1 MSHDIEEWL
10 RKDIENLLLLQ
21 NYYINLRGSKPVEKM
36 GFAYTSKTHFVLD
49 VRSNTLVQIS
59 RHESSFEQSFHQ
71 YETDIKA
78 TLKDCDIKMHPA
90 LHP

>member
-1 MSHDIEEWL
+1 MH
-10 RKDIENLLLLQ
+10 K
-21 NYYINLRGSKPVEKM
+21 LRGSTSVKKM
-36 GFAYTSKTHFVLD
+36 GFAYTSKTHFCSLQD
-49 VRSNTLVQIS
+49 ETLVQIS

-78 TLKDCDIKMHPA
+78 TLKDCDIKTHPA